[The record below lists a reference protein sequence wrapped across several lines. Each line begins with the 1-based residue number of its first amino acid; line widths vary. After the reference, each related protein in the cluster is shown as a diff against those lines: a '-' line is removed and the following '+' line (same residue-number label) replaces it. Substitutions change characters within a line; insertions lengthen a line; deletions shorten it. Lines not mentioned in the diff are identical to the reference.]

1 MADILSSKDKK
12 ISVSE
17 ITRVHIEKW
26 NKQAREGELNILNC
40 DFNHTIRILSQLLL
54 ERWRDEEE

>member
-17 ITRVHIEKW
+17 ITRDHIEKW